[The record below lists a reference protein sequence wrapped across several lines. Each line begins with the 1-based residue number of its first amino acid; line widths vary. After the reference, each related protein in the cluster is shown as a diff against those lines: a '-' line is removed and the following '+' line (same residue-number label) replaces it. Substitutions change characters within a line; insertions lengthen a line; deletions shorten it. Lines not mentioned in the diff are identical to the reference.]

1 MTLPKASTVKL
12 FVDDKSIFFVTN
24 DINVSADQMN
34 KDLQNI
40 SM

>member
-12 FVDDKSIFFVTN
+12 FVDDTSVFSVTN
-24 DINVSADQMN
+24 DINVSADEMN
-34 KDLQNI
+34 KDLQNL